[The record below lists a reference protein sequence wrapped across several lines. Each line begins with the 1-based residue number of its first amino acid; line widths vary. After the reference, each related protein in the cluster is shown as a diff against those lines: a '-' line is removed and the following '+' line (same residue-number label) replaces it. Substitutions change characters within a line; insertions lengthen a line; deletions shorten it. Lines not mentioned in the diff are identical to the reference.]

1 MKMNLKASL
10 SNLLTNKYVLNIVF
24 FVSLLNVI
32 GYVIYR
38 NYDAVIYFI
47 LIGLTM
53 AYFSKNMIIILG
65 VPLILVNLFSMGKR
79 KIYEGLENK
88 VTPGEKAVENE
99 KEFADIVVSASDSK
113 SDIKSN
119 SNSDKDK
126 TVEGTEKFEVG
137 RKKGQYNIDYASTIE
152 DAYDDLNKIIGGDGI
167 QRLTE
172 DSQRLMQQQQQ
183 LAKAMEG
190 MAPLI
195 EKMAPML
202 QGAQSMLNSVG
213 GGENLSKVVEG
224 LQKKM

>member
-1 MKMNLKASL
+1 MKMNMNLRASL
-10 SNLLTNKYVLNIVF
+10 SSLLTNKYVLNIVF
-24 FVSLLNVI
+24 FVSVLNVI

-38 NYDAVIYFI
+38 NYEAVTYFV

-79 KIYEGLENK
+79 KVYEGLENK
-88 VTPGEKAVENE
+88 VTPGEKAVEDQ
-99 KEFADIVVSASDSK
+99 KEFADVAGIANVSETKEDDVK
-113 SDIKSN
+113 GK
-119 SNSDKDK
+119 
-126 TVEGTEKFEVG
+126 EKFEVG

-152 DAYDDLNKIIGGDGI
+152 DAYDDLNKIIGGEGI
-167 QRLTE
+167 QRLTA

-190 MAPLI
+190 MGPLI

-202 QGAQSMLNSVG
+202 EGAQSMLKSVG
-213 GGENLSKVVEG
+213 GGESLSKVVEG
-224 LQKKM
+224 LKKKV